1 MAKRSTREEQNADK
15 NSTNIESVAKKG
27 DEKSDEQEGN
37 GQIIPEDVIEK
48 LPPPVREIV
57 RSSMSMVMSGSAPH
71 PLLSK
76 INPDHISSIIDASEK
91 DSERDFQ
98 DNQSSRKWNF
108 AWLIAICL
116 FILLVFGLLIY
127 AQKAEYIVPIGTAM
141 LGFAGGF
148 GSGLGVERYKRKE

>member
-1 MAKRSTREEQNADK
+1 MAKKPTREDQDRDE
-15 NSTNIESVAKKG
+15 NSTNIEMLAKKE
-27 DEKSDEQEGN
+27 DAKNNDQEEN
-37 GQIIPEDVIEK
+37 GQIISDEDMEK
-48 LPPPVREIV
+48 LPHPAREIV
-57 RSSMSMVMSGSAPH
+57 RSMSMVMSGSTSH

-76 INPDHISSIIDASEK
+76 INPEHISRIIDASEK
-91 DSERDFQ
+91 ENERGFQ

-148 GSGLGVERYKRKE
+148 GSGLGVGRYRRKD